1 MKKML
6 SFTALLLLCAVLL
19 LSAGGCVDAYEN
31 LSFDLSEFGES
42 LIGAGLFSEELLTY
56 DTDSAVKMYGLK
68 NADEAMAWAGG
79 FAEEIVVVK
88 GNPESNLKKLQDRLA
103 AQKVTYTEYKVEEM
117 PKLKSAVLLTEGDY
131 AIYVVSNDNT
141 KADELVKNFL
151 RSHAN

>member
-88 GNPESNLKKLQDRLA
+88 GSPESNLKKLQDRLA

-117 PKLKSAVLLTEGDY
+117 PKLKSAVLMTAGDY

>member
-117 PKLKSAVLLTEGDY
+117 PKLKSAVLMTAGDY